1 MNNIKVLYTGS
12 FNPFHNGHEYVY
24 NLACQMFGKENV
36 WIGIGQNSDKKDID
50 REHLKFS
57 IIPITRNVICYDTLT
72 ADVVKTQKF
81 DLLIRGVRPSFSLEQ
96 EHQLCYWNKKLC
108 GVDTILIPT
117 PPEVN
122 MISSG
127 AIRELV
133 KYNHPVQEYMNADVI
148 SRWLNKEPKINVY
161 FGKCC
166 SGKSTYLREQ
176 KKSVI
181 EFDRVFKNYINPHKM
196 SEEQL
201 NKYLIR
207 VKERFYNK
215 DENFKG
221 DIGILGKYF
230 QWTEFFLEWK
240 NPGDFDIPV
249 IGNYWNSI
257 PRHIRSRLR
266 LIKCRASEEDRHYFA
281 ECRGVN
287 PKLID
292 CNNFFYRDPPF
303 WDEEIIIKR
312 M

>member
-1 MNNIKVLYTGS
+1 MKVLYTGS
-12 FNPFHNGHEYVY
+12 FNPFHNGHQYVY
-24 NLACQMFGKENV
+24 DLACKMFGKDNV
-36 WIGIGQNSDKKDID
+36 WIGIAQNSDKKKVDHN
-50 REHLKFS
+50 HLKFS
-57 IIPITRNVICYDTLT
+57 ITPIIKNVICYDTFT
-72 ADVVKTQKF
+72 ADVVKKQNF

-127 AIRELV
+127 AIRELAS
-133 KYNHPVQEYMNADVI
+133 HGLPVDEYMNSDVYL
-148 SRWLNKEPKINVY
+148 RWSETNPKINVY

-176 KKSVI
+176 KKNVVD
-181 EFDRVFKNYINPHKM
+181 FDRVFKNYVKM
-196 SEEQL
+196 PEEQL
-201 NKYLIR
+201 NKLLIR
-207 VKERFYNK
+207 AKERFYNK
-215 DENFKG
+215 DVQFTS
-221 DIGILGKYF
+221 DIGELKKRLDWINL
-230 QWTEFFLEWK
+230 FLEWK
-240 NPGDFDIPV
+240 TSPDFDIPV
-249 IGNYWNSI
+249 IGNYWDSI
-257 PRHIRSRLR
+257 PKHIRSRLY
-266 LIKCRASEEDRHYFA
+266 LIKCRASEEDRRYFG

-287 PKLID
+287 PNLIE

>member
-1 MNNIKVLYTGS
+1 
-12 FNPFHNGHEYVY
+12 
-24 NLACQMFGKENV
+24 MFGIENV

-72 ADVVKTQKF
+72 ADVVKAQKF

-96 EHQLCYWNKKLC
+96 EHQLCYWNKRLC

-117 PPEVN
+117 PPDVN

-133 KYNHPVQEYMNADVI
+133 KYHHPLQEYMNADVI

-176 KKSVI
+176 KKNVV
-181 EFDRVFKNYINPHKM
+181 EFDRVFKNYINSVKM
-196 SEEQL
+196 NEEQL
-201 NKYLIR
+201 TKHLIR
-207 VKERFYNK
+207 TKERFYNK
-215 DENFKG
+215 DEAFKG
-221 DIGILGKYF
+221 DIGILGKFMHWHDLFDY
-230 QWTEFFLEWK
+230 EF
-240 NPGDFDIPV
+240 PPDFDIPV
-249 IGNYWNSI
+249 IGNYWDSI
-257 PRHIRSRLR
+257 PRYIRSRLR
-266 LIKCRASEEDRHYFA
+266 LIKCRASEEDRQYFA
-281 ECRGVN
+281 EQRKVN
-287 PKLID
+287 PKLIE
-292 CNNFFYRDPPF
+292 CNNFFYNDPPF
-303 WDEEIIIKR
+303 WDEEIIIKK